1 MWGLAYAA
9 AHVGVSLFLLPCR
22 SWGFSSHCQTC
33 SRCLYPLSHLASPY
47 LLTATPLMLDW
58 VNPTVFPGLSC
69 SASGKDSA
77 ALQLTSFCWP
87 SLLSGVCPARLFP
100 LLFLPCA
107 AGLSHSACS
116 ILFLMPGRACQLS
129 LRMVGS
135 GLLSP
140 VPEATPDS
148 HLL

>member
-1 MWGLAYAA
+1 MPQHTWES
-9 AHVGVSLFLLPCR
+9 V
-22 SWGFSSHCQTC
+22 FSSCHAGPGD
-33 SRCLYPLSHLASPY
+33 SAHIVRLAAGVYPLSHLACPH

-58 VNPTVFPGLSC
+58 VNPTAFPGLSC
-69 SASGKDSA
+69 AASGKDSA

-87 SLLSGVCPARLFP
+87 SLLSGVCPARLLP

-107 AGLSHSACS
+107 AGLSHSARS
-116 ILFLMPGRACQLS
+116 ILFLMPGRAFQLS

-140 VPEATPDS
+140 VPKATPDS